1 MKISTGNLKSVRTT
15 VVSCWAVVQHMST
28 TPHAALVLVCSSL
41 GTFTADITKAYSIH
55 VYPLFKC
62 FFKGRV
68 SKRSELRRKAKLA
81 KLELVSVPTSLYYTG
96 PPTKGDRACEL
107 QVRSLL
113 QRSGPEFLLAFGL
126 SLDITEG
133 QHRGI
138 HKARAAYPADP
149 ALDTLAV
156 NFNTRCSACDAEAIE
171 PFQKQAARRPA
182 DAAGCIGGGLACR
195 VPRSRHWLPA
205 VTSQAYCDCNDYIYY
220 I

>member
-15 VVSCWAVVQHMST
+15 VVSCWAVLQHMST
-28 TPHAALVLVCSSL
+28 TPHAALVLVYSSL
-41 GTFTADITKAYSIH
+41 DTFTADITNAYSIH

-68 SKRSELRRKAKLA
+68 SKRSRLRRKAKLA

-126 SLDITEG
+126 SLDITKDSIGAYIKHGQRIPQILPWIHWLLISILDVQLAMQKPSSLFKSRLQEG
-133 QHRGI
+133 QPMQP
-138 HKARAAYPADP
+138 AALVEAWHVGSLGAD
-149 ALDTLAV
+149 
-156 NFNTRCSACDAEAIE
+156 
-171 PFQKQAARRPA
+171 
-182 DAAGCIGGGLACR
+182 IGF
-195 VPRSRHWLPA
+195 PP
-205 VTSQAYCDCNDYIYY
+205 
-220 I
+220 